1 MVVSRRRRRLG
12 QRLWR
17 SGRLLSR
24 WWVALGDSRGALI
37 VALVA
42 GLGAI
47 NGVTNDFT
55 LDDEG
60 VILKNPLVHH
70 LSAIWRT
77 FAHPYW
83 PEATPGGQYRPLS
96 IISFAID
103 WAVSGGSAH
112 WMHVVN
118 VAWHVAACVLV
129 WRLLRD
135 VLSAEGALAG
145 ALYFA
150 LQPVH
155 VEAIANTVGR
165 CDLMV
170 TAFVVAGVL
179 AHRRGHWLAVP
190 LYAAALASKEMGVVM
205 LGLVAANDVLLGG
218 VGRGSALPLASGAT
232 PPSDIP
238 LQGYALWRRRWPL
251 YAGYLGVA
259 AIYGVA
265 LALVFRHRALVDVA
279 PAWYHAST
287 IDRWMTEARVV
298 PEYVRLMVMPFELRI
313 EYSPRAIDLARSMNA
328 LVVLGFGIVALSGV
342 CLIYAWRRAP
352 AVAMGL
358 AWFAIAIS
366 PVSNVLF
373 ASGVVLAERTLYL
386 PSVGA
391 AILVGWLATALAT
404 RLAAVGR
411 APRGRRIFGWRTSRL
426 GRAWRIVGVVG
437 SMGLIAFTVR
447 SWTRTAV
454 WHDDK
459 RLLLTS
465 LELEPDSYRTHVRAA
480 VILDHRDDW
489 EGAERELAI
498 ARTLYPDDP
507 YVYEGAAMI
516 ADMHDQFGIADH
528 LYDSSTQIKPGRFS
542 IFIKQAR
549 LRFRAGNYVGAIE
562 SARTAYLL
570 SRDSVEALNVL
581 TGAAQR
587 IGDFTSAE
595 WAFRRGLADHPQD
608 TTLHRQYSWMLAAK
622 GDTAASRRE
631 AERASGQR
639 PAASGR

>member
-1 MVVSRRRRRLG
+1 MTPLRRRHSLRHKAVLSAGRLG
-12 QRLWR
+12 E
-17 SGRLLSR
+17 R
-24 WWVALGDSRGALI
+24 WMALGEWRGGLV
-37 VALVA
+37 VAVVA
-42 GLGAI
+42 TLGAI
-47 NGVTNDFT
+47 NAVTNEYT

-70 LSAIWRT
+70 LSAIWRA

-83 PEATPGGQYRPLS
+83 PEGTPGGQYRPFS
-96 IISFAID
+96 IISFALD
-103 WAVSGGSAH
+103 WAVSGGSPQ

-118 VAWHVAACVLV
+118 VALHVAVCVLV

-135 VLSAEGALAG
+135 VLSPGGAVAG
-145 ALYFA
+145 GLYFA

-165 CDLMV
+165 CDILA

-179 AHRRGHWLAVP
+179 AHRRGRWIAVP
-190 LYAAALASKEMGVVM
+190 FYAAALASKEMGVVM
-205 LGLVAANDVLLGG
+205 LGLVAANDLILGG
-218 VGRGSALPLASGAT
+218 VDRDSPLAPAIGGSATSV
-232 PPSDIP
+232 IP
-238 LQGYALWRRRWPL
+238 LQGAALWRRRWPL
-251 YAGYLGVA
+251 YAGYFGVA
-259 AIYGVA
+259 AVYGVA
-265 LALVFRHRALVDVA
+265 LAIVFRDRALVDVA

-298 PEYVRLMVMPFELRI
+298 PEYVRLLVMPFELRI
-313 EYSPRAIDLARSMNA
+313 EYSPRAIDLARSMSL
-328 LVVLGFGIVALSGV
+328 LVWLGLGVTVLSVS

-352 AVAMGL
+352 AAAMGI
-358 AWFAIAIS
+358 AWFGISIS

-391 AILVGWLATALAT
+391 AMIVGWAASALALQ
-404 RLAAVGR
+404 LAAVGR
-411 APRGRRIFGWRTSRL
+411 PARTRRVFGWRPTQL
-426 GRAWRIVGVVG
+426 GRAWRVIGAVG
-437 SMGLIAFTVR
+437 SLVLVAFAIR
-447 SWTRTAV
+447 SWTRIAV

-465 LELEPDSYRTHVRAA
+465 LALEPESYRTHVRAA

-489 EGAERELAI
+489 RGAERELTI
-498 ARTLYPDDP
+498 ARTLYPEDP
-507 YVYEGAAMI
+507 FVYEGAAMV
-516 ADMHDQFGIADH
+516 ADMHDQFALADR
-528 LYDSSTQIKPGRFS
+528 LYDSSALLKPGRYDVY
-542 IFIKQAR
+542 IKQAR
-549 LRFRAGNYVGAIE
+549 LRFRAGNYAGAIE

-587 IGDFTSAE
+587 IGDFSSAE
-595 WAFRRGLADHPQD
+595 WAFRRGLADHPRD
-608 TTLHRQYSWMLAAK
+608 TALHRQYSWMLAAR

-631 AERASGQR
+631 ASRASGQQ
-639 PAASGR
+639 PTGGS